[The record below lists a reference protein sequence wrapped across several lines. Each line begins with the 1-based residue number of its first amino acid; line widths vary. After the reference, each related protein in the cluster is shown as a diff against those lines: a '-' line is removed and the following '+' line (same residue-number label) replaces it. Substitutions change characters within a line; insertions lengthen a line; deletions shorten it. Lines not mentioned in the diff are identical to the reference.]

1 MTSTKL
7 SVGKAFLLQ
16 AKEDLNAAKK
26 LIRKVK
32 VEGNNSVV
40 QNDIQNNSPSTF
52 YMLLQMVFEKL
63 MKAYKHRNDYQI
75 NHDQHEGS
83 TEHFSKYFNSLC
95 RIDPKQGLY
104 CYPILKVIQNLENAQ
119 PSIAKK
125 KSHHEPLLEYP
136 WENPRGE
143 ICYPARDLPMV
154 QKLNDNNYRFQV
166 LASLKFA
173 EEYTT
178 KLMKIL

>member
-63 MKAYKHRNDYQI
+63 MKA
-75 NHDQHEGS
+75 
-83 TEHFSKYFNSLC
+83 
-95 RIDPKQGLY
+95 
-104 CYPILKVIQNLENAQ
+104 
-119 PSIAKK
+119 
-125 KSHHEPLLEYP
+125 
-136 WENPRGE
+136 
-143 ICYPARDLPMV
+143 
-154 QKLNDNNYRFQV
+154 
-166 LASLKFA
+166 
-173 EEYTT
+173 
-178 KLMKIL
+178 